1 MANDNPKPAV
11 RIDAMDRKIMA
22 ELQRDASQSL
32 DDIARNVGSS
42 KTPVWN
48 RVRKLREAGVV
59 GRQTVELDAEALGFE
74 ACFFVLIRTAEHE
87 ADWQRRFLEALRKRP
102 EVQEAHR
109 LAGDIDYIL
118 KVRVPNAR
126 AYDVFYQA
134 LIAEVRIHNVTAL
147 LSMEEI
153 KATRD
158 LPL

>member
-1 MANDNPKPAV
+1 MSGASKPPA
-11 RIDAMDRKIMA
+11 RIDAMDRKIMS

-32 DDIARNVGSS
+32 DEIAKNVGSS

-48 RVRKLREAGVV
+48 RVRKLREAGII

-87 ADWQRRFLEALRKRP
+87 AEWQRRFLEALRKRP

-118 KVRVPNAR
+118 KVRVKNAR
-126 AYDVFYQA
+126 AYDEFYQA
-134 LIAEVRIHNVTAL
+134 LISEVRIYNVTAL

>member
-1 MANDNPKPAV
+1 MAV
-11 RIDAMDRKIMA
+11 RVDAMDRKILA

-32 DDIARNVGSS
+32 DDIAKRVGSS

-48 RVRKLREAGVV
+48 RIRKLREAGVL
-59 GRQTVELDAEALGFE
+59 GQQTVVLDAEALGFE
-74 ACFFVLIRTAEHE
+74 ACFFVLIRTSEHDASWQ
-87 ADWQRRFLEALRKRP
+87 ADFLRALRDRP

-118 KVRVPNAR
+118 KVRVQNAR

-134 LIAEVRIHNVTAL
+134 LISEVKVHNVTAL

-153 KATRD
+153 KSTTM
-158 LPL
+158 LPLAT

>member
-1 MANDNPKPAV
+1 MSV
-11 RIDAMDRKIMA
+11 RIDALDRKILE

-32 DDIARNVGSS
+32 DEIARRVSSS

-48 RVRKLREAGVV
+48 RIKKMKEAGII
-59 GRQTVELDAEALGFE
+59 GQQTVLLDAEALGFE
-74 ACFFVLIRTAEHE
+74 ACFFVLIRTSEHDS
-87 ADWQRRFLEALRKRP
+87 DWQARFLQALMDRP

-118 KVRVPNAR
+118 KVRVQNAR

-134 LIAEVRIHNVTAL
+134 LISEVKVHNVTAL

-153 KATRD
+153 KSTVA